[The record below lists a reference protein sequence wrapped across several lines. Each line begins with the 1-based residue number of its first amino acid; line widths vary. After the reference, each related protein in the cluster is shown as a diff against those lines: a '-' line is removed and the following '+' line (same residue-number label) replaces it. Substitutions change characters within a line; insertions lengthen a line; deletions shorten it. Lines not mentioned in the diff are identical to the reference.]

1 MTENFNQAFIS
12 VRSAKYLIDR
22 GGSEAVN
29 PELAYALQ
37 NVLDE
42 TYRLIAEIKTEYE
55 ALQKAQPDPE
65 WIVQKPVPVGSE
77 DAKKTCEKVRQQEEE
92 LKKNAK
98 FNGSIVAKKKGRPRK
113 NDD

>member
-37 NVLDE
+37 TVLDE
-42 TYRLIAEIKTEYE
+42 TYRIVAEIKTEYE
-55 ALQKAQPDPE
+55 SLQKAQPEPE
-65 WIVQKPVPVGSE
+65 WIVEKPVPVGSE
-77 DAKKTCEKVRQQEEE
+77 AAKRICQKVRED
-92 LKKNAK
+92 NPPP
-98 FNGSIVAKKKGRPRK
+98 KKKGRPRK

>member
-37 NVLDE
+37 TVLDE
-42 TYRLIAEIKTEYE
+42 TYRIVAEIKTEYE
-55 ALQKAQPDPE
+55 ALQKSQPEPE

-77 DAKKTCEKVRQQEEE
+77 AAKRIIAKVAAD
-92 LKKNAK
+92 NPPP
-98 FNGSIVAKKKGRPRK
+98 KKKGRPKK